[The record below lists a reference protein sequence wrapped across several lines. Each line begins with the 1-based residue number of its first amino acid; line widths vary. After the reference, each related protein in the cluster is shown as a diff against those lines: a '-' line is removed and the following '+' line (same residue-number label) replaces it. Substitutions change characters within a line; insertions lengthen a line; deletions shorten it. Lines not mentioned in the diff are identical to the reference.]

1 MATDVREFIEQR
13 TLRRVMVLGHST
25 GGKVAM
31 QFDIDYSEQVDRLIV
46 ADIAPKAYEPSQR
59 SLLRALRALDVS
71 RLTALCSVRTLKDFP

>member
-13 TLRRVMVLGHST
+13 TLRRVMVLSHST

-46 ADIAPKAYEPSQR
+46 ADIAPKAYEPSHR
-59 SLLRALRALDVS
+59 SLVRALRSLDLS
-71 RLTALCSVRTLKDFP
+71 RLNGTL

>member
-46 ADIAPKAYEPSQR
+46 ADIAPKAYEL
-59 SLLRALRALDVS
+59 SLEGPAIAGSITLDG
-71 RLTALCSVRTLKDFP
+71 TL